1 MVRNELR
8 FRPTL
13 GSDKLLTMT
22 MRRVVKHS
30 TTRSNT
36 ATKNP
41 ASFCRSVLLK
51 SLLRIFPP
59 AILVKLDDVEDHYS
73 VCQLK
78 IGSNCFHELLRIVL
92 VKILLDIQAAVCRR
106 DSFYHPHRDLCRAVD
121 RIPPVVRRLLRRIRR
136 RSVGLN
142 RSIFGNVIEICPH
155 KHLIDKLGKDRD
167 EGDKRSDAC
176 IRQLVC
182 PAIS

>member
-1 MVRNELR
+1 MSSAISAYFDRNSSLFLSIPLPSMGVGASIWFHTACRFSSLLRYASLLSANSLYTCMVRNELR

-78 IGSNCFHELLRIVL
+78 IGSNCFHKLLRIVL

-106 DSFYHPHRDLCRAVD
+106 DSFYHPHRDLRRA
-121 RIPPVVRRLLRRIRR
+121 RR
-136 RSVGLN
+136 
-142 RSIFGNVIEICPH
+142 
-155 KHLIDKLGKDRD
+155 
-167 EGDKRSDAC
+167 
-176 IRQLVC
+176 
-182 PAIS
+182 